1 MITGIMKTVAV
12 CVTIPCLSLE
22 EDGQLIV
29 ELSNGRRIPGDM
41 VVLVAGVM
49 PECTFV
55 RRAGLEVGSRQGIRV
70 NPYMQTSDSDIYAV
84 GDAVETTD
92 RVSGLTALV
101 PLAGPA
107 IARAALLRII
117 SAGGRV
123 VTVARWV
130 RHSQG
135 IRVIHGHGY
144 HTRHHYPC
152 YTEKT
157 HHRSTCHLKPVRDP
171 VPDGLHH

>member
-1 MITGIMKTVAV
+1 MRFATPCCLRWVNRSSDSRTRINAVITGILKTVAF

-49 PECTFV
+49 PESIFA
-55 RRAGLEVGSRQGIRV
+55 RRAGLEVGSRRGIRV

-84 GDAVETTD
+84 GDAVETKD

-107 IARAALLRII
+107 NRQGRIAADHIC
-117 SAGGRV
+117 GRPSRYRG
-123 VTVARWV
+123 TL
-130 RHSQG
+130 G
-135 IRVIHGHGY
+135 
-144 HTRHHYPC
+144 TP
-152 YTEKT
+152 
-157 HHRSTCHLKPVRDP
+157 
-171 VPDGLHH
+171 